1 MAKSALHLPIRRA
14 LIWGLGG
21 MIEELSAS
29 RRSQLTALY
38 QAFVAERS
46 AERRYKVK
54 VRAKR
59 RWNVVSL
66 FLCFV
71 LSAAL

>member
-1 MAKSALHLPIRRA
+1 
-14 LIWGLGG
+14 